1 MPVFS
6 QAHFDSFF
14 VEIDGSVMAG
24 CHHADTHEQIQI
36 RSEDKHSAKIPQ
48 SEIPALDKHVQ
59 DIV

>member
-1 MPVFS
+1 
-6 QAHFDSFF
+6 
-14 VEIDGSVMAG
+14 MAG